1 MYKQLAVPA
10 LGLALALGLAVPRV
24 SADQTFHTERLP
36 LAPVGGAPLHQG
48 FVVDV
53 HANGPVIFA
62 QERYVLV
69 GAAPDATYQVELAAY
84 PDALVPNT
92 SPCAQPPILT
102 IPETT
107 LVTNVAGNGEAA
119 LTFSATTPPT
129 QGTYN
134 LQWHVLSGGTV
145 VYETAC
151 TSVGVD

>member
-36 LAPVGGAPLHQG
+36 LAPVSGAPLHQG

-84 PDALVPNT
+84 PDTA
-92 SPCAQPPILT
+92 CAQPPLLE
-102 IPETT
+102 IPEAT
-107 LVTNVAGNGEAA
+107 LATNAAGNGEAA
-119 LTFSATTPPT
+119 LTFSAGNAPAP
-129 QGTYN
+129 GTYN
-134 LQWHVLSGGTV
+134 LQWHVLSGGTIA
-145 VYETAC
+145 YETAC
-151 TSVGVD
+151 TSVAVD